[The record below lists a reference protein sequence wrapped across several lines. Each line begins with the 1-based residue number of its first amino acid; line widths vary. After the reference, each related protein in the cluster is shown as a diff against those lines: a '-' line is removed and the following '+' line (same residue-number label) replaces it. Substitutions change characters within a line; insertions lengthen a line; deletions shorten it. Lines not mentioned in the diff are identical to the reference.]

1 MGLKFGTLEWG
12 LKLKELVNSKK
23 EFKKLGKDLTT
34 TFSLGMAACP
44 EKGFPQGQAF
54 FIKVKKGQV
63 QDIELV
69 SEKDPAGKKAE
80 YVLNGPYENW
90 VAVSN
95 GALDPIEA
103 ITDKKFQVVSGDM
116 RRLVKYIKH
125 VNLMI
130 ATMKE
135 IDTQF

>member
-12 LKLKELVNSKK
+12 LKLKELVNGRKD
-23 EFKKLGKDLTT
+23 FQKLGKDLTT
-34 TFSLGMAACP
+34 TFLLGMSACP
-44 EKGFPQGQAF
+44 EKGFPEAQAF

-69 SEKDPAGKKAE
+69 KGKDQAGKKAE
-80 YVLNGPYENW
+80 YVLNGLYDNW
-90 VAVSN
+90 VAAAT
-95 GALDPIEA
+95 GKLDPIEA
-103 ITDKKFQVVSGDM
+103 ITDKKFEVVSGDM

-125 VNLMI
+125 VNLMM

-135 IDTQF
+135 VDTQF